1 MFIFVKNKII
11 ANKPITKKE
20 ELAWNFAKELHKN
33 QFRKFSGLPYFDA
46 HVQKVNG
53 TLKLY
58 TTDEVMLIV
67 SILHDTIED
76 CYENKWV
83 GYCIIRELFGKEI
96 ADIVME
102 LTSCKDELKY
112 KYEGNKSAYL
122 IDKMLK
128 MSEKALSVKLSDRFN
143 NIADAFTAK
152 EKFRNAYYKET
163 KEIVEALKDVKF
175 NKTQQLLYNDIV
187 AKLANIS
194 SVFNL

>member
-1 MFIFVKNKII
+1 M

-20 ELAWNFAKELHKN
+20 ELAWNFAKQLHKN

-76 CYENKWV
+76 CYDNKWI
-83 GYCIIRELFGKEI
+83 GYSIIKGLFGKEI
-96 ADIVME
+96 ADLVME

-112 KYEGNKSAYL
+112 KYDGNKTAYL
-122 IDKMLK
+122 IEKMLN
-128 MSEKALSVKLSDRFN
+128 MSEKALTVKLSDRFN

-152 EKFRNAYYKET
+152 EKFRNSYYKET
-163 KEIVEALKDVKF
+163 KEIAEALKDVKF

-187 AKLANIS
+187 AKLANIA

>member
-1 MFIFVKNKII
+1 MS
-11 ANKPITKKE
+11 NKPITKKE

-83 GYCIIRELFGKEI
+83 GYCIIKELFGKEI
-96 ADIVME
+96 ADLVME
-102 LTSCKDELKY
+102 LTSCKDELKF
-112 KYEGNKSAYL
+112 KYDGNKTQYL
-122 IDKMLK
+122 IDKMLN
-128 MSEKALSVKLSDRFN
+128 MSEKALTVKLSDRFN
-143 NIADAFTAK
+143 NIADAFMAK
-152 EKFRNAYYKET
+152 EKFRNSYYKET
-163 KEIVEALKDVKF
+163 KEIVDSLKDLKF
-175 NKTQQLLYNDIV
+175 NKIQQMLYNDIV
-187 AKLANIS
+187 AKLDNIA

>member
-1 MFIFVKNKII
+1 M
-11 ANKPITKKE
+11 ANRPISKRE
-20 ELAWNFAKELHKN
+20 ELAWNFAKEAHKT
-33 QFRKFSGLPYFDA
+33 QIRKFSGLPYFDA

-58 TTDEVMLIV
+58 TTDEVLLIV
-67 SILHDTIED
+67 ALLHDIVED
-76 CYENKWV
+76 CFDNKWV
-83 GYCIIRELFGKEI
+83 GYSIIKGLFDKEI
-96 ADIVME
+96 ADLVME

-128 MSEKALSVKLSDRFN
+128 MSERALSVKLSDRFN

>member
-1 MFIFVKNKII
+1 M
-11 ANKPITKKE
+11 ANTPISKRE

-76 CYENKWV
+76 CYDNKWI
-83 GYCIIRELFGKEI
+83 GYSIIKGLFGKEI
-96 ADIVME
+96 ADLVME

-112 KYEGNKSAYL
+112 KYDGNKTAYL
-122 IDKMLK
+122 IEKMLN
-128 MSEKALSVKLSDRFN
+128 MSEKALTVKLSDRFN

-152 EKFRNAYYKET
+152 EKFRNSYYKET
-163 KEIVEALKDVKF
+163 KEIAEALKDVKF

-187 AKLANIS
+187 AKLANIA

>member
-1 MFIFVKNKII
+1 MQKINTMS
-11 ANKPITKKE
+11 NKPITKKE

-83 GYCIIRELFGKEI
+83 GYCIIKELFGKEI
-96 ADIVME
+96 ADLVME
-102 LTSCKDELKY
+102 LTSCKDELKF
-112 KYEGNKSAYL
+112 KYDGNKTQYL
-122 IDKMLK
+122 IDKMLN
-128 MSEKALSVKLSDRFN
+128 MSEKALTVKLSDRFN
-143 NIADAFTAK
+143 NIADAFMAK
-152 EKFRNAYYKET
+152 EKFRNSYYKET
-163 KEIVEALKDVKF
+163 KEIVDSLKDLKF
-175 NKTQQLLYNDIV
+175 NKIQQMLYNDSV
-187 AKLANIS
+187 AKLDNIA

>member
-1 MFIFVKNKII
+1 MLKIKSWQI
-11 ANKPITKKE
+11 NLYLKE

-58 TTDEVMLIV
+58 TTDEVLLIV

-96 ADIVME
+96 ADLVME
-102 LTSCKDELKY
+102 LTSCKDELKF
-112 KYEGNKSAYL
+112 KYDGNKTQYL
-122 IDKMLK
+122 IDKMLN
-128 MSEKALSVKLSDRFN
+128 MSEKALTVKLSDRFN
-143 NIADAFTAK
+143 NIADAFMAK
-152 EKFRNAYYKET
+152 EKFRNSYYKET
-163 KEIVEALKDVKF
+163 KEIVASLKDLKF
-175 NKTQQLLYNDIV
+175 NKIQQMLYNDIV
-187 AKLANIS
+187 AKLGNIA